1 MREQETE
8 ADDTVE
14 VWGSTPHGPTIQN
27 KDLARIPKKHSRV
40 QKDTFLRPICVLLPE
55 TFLLPTALGPVLRRV
70 GDGCTSQLR
79 RKHQRHHSRLRSVLG
94 GRHRLSI
101 DVQRGSQRRMPHQFL
116 HHLEFRADA
125 PQKRRVGPP
134 KVCHP
139 TRFSIPLFFAVGRTT
154 GCGRGTCKNPA
165 AIERRHLSDF
175 ACPACDN
182 QFGCSLT

>member
-8 ADDTVE
+8 VDDTVE

-55 TFLLPTALGPVLRRV
+55 TFLLPTALGQVLRRV

-134 KVCHP
+134 KSMPSRRVFQFHC
-139 TRFSIPLFFAVGRTT
+139 FSP
-154 GCGRGTCKNPA
+154 PA
-165 AIERRHLSDF
+165 ERRDAAEVLAKIQQLLNADTFPISRARHVTINLDVR
-175 ACPACDN
+175 
-182 QFGCSLT
+182 

>member
-8 ADDTVE
+8 VDDTVE

-55 TFLLPTALGPVLRRV
+55 TFLLPTALGQVLRRV

-125 PQKRRVGPP
+125 PQKRRVGPKSMP
-134 KVCHP
+134 SDA
-139 TRFSIPLFFAVGRTT
+139 FFNSIVF
-154 GCGRGTCKNPA
+154 
-165 AIERRHLSDF
+165 RRRPNDGMLPRYLQKS
-175 ACPACDN
+175 
-182 QFGCSLT
+182 SSY